1 MAARGQGS
9 DKDGLQMII
18 EFIGRHHGAG
28 TSLANFPTA
37 GGTKRHEI
45 YLAALRTR

>member
-9 DKDGLQMII
+9 DKDGLQMIVEI
-18 EFIGRHHGAG
+18 VGRHNGAG

-37 GGTKRHEI
+37 GGIKRREI
-45 YLAALRTR
+45 YLAALRMR